1 MLTTSCNVGNWKH
14 AGFHLSTSIASP
26 VILSLPYAVAGL
38 GWSAGILALVIV
50 TAVSFTAYMLISQ
63 VLEQAELEG
72 HRFLRFRDLGGY
84 VLGE

>member
-1 MLTTSCNVGNWKH
+1 M
-14 AGFHLSTSIASP
+14 
-26 VILSLPYAVAGL
+26 
-38 GWSAGILALVIV
+38 LALVIV